1 MRLRVEAVALGL
13 ALGLCVLAGCEEKK
27 ALGPTTK
34 EFDDRRA
41 AVANKLEAGKGGA
54 PAAAR
59 PAQPPGGAAPAAT
72 ATAFP
77 AESGDFTYDANG
89 RRDPFRSYE
98 WEYMK
103 RELADAS
110 ESGPLEQYDL
120 SQLSV
125 IGIVWNVGRARAL
138 VKDPSGMSYVVAQG
152 ARMGKN
158 DGTVLKID
166 DNLMVVR
173 ERYVDLYGNQSTQDV
188 EMRIRASDG
197 G

>member
-1 MRLRVEAVALGL
+1 MKLRVQALGM

-27 ALGPTTK
+27 ALGPTTQ
-34 EFDDRRA
+34 EFNDRRQALA
-41 AVANKLEAGKGGA
+41 AKLESSKGKT
-54 PAAAR
+54 PVAAR
-59 PAQPPGGAAPAAT
+59 PVQGAAAA
-72 ATAFP
+72 AAGSGPAFP
-77 AESGDFTYDANG
+77 VESGDFHYDANG

-98 WEYMK
+98 WDFMK
-103 RELADAS
+103 RELADSA
-110 ESGPLEQYDL
+110 EAGPLEQYDL

-125 IGIVWNVGRARAL
+125 VGIVWNVGRARAL
-138 VKDPSGMSYVVAQG
+138 VQDPTGMSYVVAQG

-158 DGTVLKID
+158 EGKVLKID

-173 ERYVDLYGNQSTQDV
+173 ERYVDLYGNESTQDV

>member
-1 MRLRVEAVALGL
+1 MKLRVQALGM
-13 ALGLCVLAGCEEKK
+13 ALGLCLLAGCEEKK
-27 ALGPTTK
+27 ALGPTTQ
-34 EFDDRRA
+34 EFNDRRQA
-41 AVANKLEAGKGGA
+41 LAGKLDASKGKTAVAARQA
-54 PAAAR
+54 PA
-59 PAQPPGGAAPAAT
+59 GAGPT
-72 ATAFP
+72 VVAFP
-77 AESGDFTYDANG
+77 AESGDFSYDATG

-110 ESGPLEQYDL
+110 ESGPLQQYDL
-120 SQLSV
+120 NQLAV
-125 IGIVWNVGRARAL
+125 VGIVWNVGRARAL
-138 VKDPSGMSYVVAQG
+138 VKDPAGMSYVVAQG

-158 DGTVLKID
+158 EGLVLRID

-173 ERYVDLYGNQSTQDV
+173 ERYVDLYGNESTQDV

>member
-1 MRLRVEAVALGL
+1 MRLRVEAVALGM

-27 ALGPTTK
+27 AVGPTTQ

-41 AVANKLEAGKGGA
+41 ALANKLEASKGKA
-54 PAAAR
+54 PVAAR
-59 PAQPPGGAAPAAT
+59 QAPSPGAAPGAN

-77 AESGDFTYDANG
+77 AESGDFSYDASG

-103 RELADAS
+103 HELADAS
-110 ESGPLEQYDL
+110 EAGPLEQYDL